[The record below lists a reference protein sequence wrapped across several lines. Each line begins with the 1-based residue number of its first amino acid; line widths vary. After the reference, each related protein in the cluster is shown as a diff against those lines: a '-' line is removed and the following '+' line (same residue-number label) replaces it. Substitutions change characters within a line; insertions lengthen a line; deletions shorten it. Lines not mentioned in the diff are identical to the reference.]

1 MPLPYVYTPTLSAP
15 KTSTVHLYTPITTWH
30 RPPMLSHL
38 TLSPVKHMGLQY
50 LGQGLVT

>member
-1 MPLPYVYTPTLSAP
+1 MPLPYVYTPTLLAP
-15 KTSTVHLYTPITTWH
+15 KTSSVHLYTPITTCC

-50 LGQGLVT
+50 LWTGAGD